1 MLLILARSLKC
12 SSLYRNAGILLNEG
26 RTPGYSLPKTRNIV
40 PPNMFRR
47 FVGKCYSKD
56 VSTKYVEPNLVFC
69 CCDRRTNGHNE
80 GALGLLVLNN

>member
-26 RTPGYSLPKTRNIV
+26 RTPGYSQLLPKTRNIV

-56 VSTKYVEPNLVFC
+56 VQSTWN
-69 CCDRRTNGHNE
+69 RT
-80 GALGLLVLNN
+80 